1 MRSLDVEVSVI
12 EVMLDVGAP
21 NPGRMT
27 TSPEHIRK

>member
-1 MRSLDVEVSVI
+1 MRSLDVEVPVI
-12 EVMLDVGAP
+12 EVLLGAGAP